1 MEFKLHSE
9 YQPTGDQPQA
19 IEALVKGFQE
29 GNQFQTLLGVT
40 GSGKT
45 FTMAN
50 VIQRIQ
56 KPTLIIA
63 HNKTLAAQLY
73 SEFKE
78 YFPENAVEYFVSY
91 YDYYQ
96 PEAYVPSTDTYIEKD
111 SSINDEIDKLRHSA
125 TAALSER
132 EDVIIVASVS
142 CIYGLGSPI
151 DYKEMVISLR
161 PGMIKDRDEVI
172 HKLIDI
178 QYDRNDM
185 DFKRGTF
192 RVRGDVLD
200 IYPAYSDGV
209 AYRVEFFG
217 DEVDRIS
224 EIDTLTDETKAQLG
238 HVAIF
243 PASHY
248 VVPKEKMMEATEN
261 ILTELEERVTFFKSE
276 DKLLEAQRI
285 SERTNFDVEMMRET
299 GFCSGIENYSRH
311 LTGGLPGEPPCT
323 LIDYFPEDFLI
334 IVDESHITLPQV
346 RGMYAGDR
354 SRKTT
359 LVDFGFRL
367 PSALDNRP
375 LAFPE
380 FESKIN
386 QMMFVSATPSAY
398 EAEHELMR
406 VEQIIRPTGLLD
418 PEISVRPVEGQIDDL
433 VSEVN
438 KEVAAHHKVLI
449 TTLTK
454 RMAEDLTDYMRE
466 VGIRVKYLHSDIDT
480 LERAEII
487 RDMRMDVFDV
497 LVGINLLRE
506 GLDIPEITLVA
517 ILDADKEGFLRS
529 ETSLIQTIG
538 RAARNS
544 EGHVI
549 MYADKVTDSMA
560 VAIEETNRRRQIQQ
574 KYNEDHGITPTTIKK
589 AVRDLIAISKAV
601 NADDKHFKK
610 DPESMDEKELK
621 KLSKELEKKMHQAAA
636 ELNFEEAARLRD
648 RMIEIKNLTKKFD
661 SNVALNRMNCSISEG
676 TIFGLAGSNGSGKS
690 TLLRT
695 LSGVYEPDEG
705 QVIIDGEPA
714 FDNHKI
720 KERCYYIADYP
731 FFFNDSTVE
740 NMGKLLKNIYS
751 TWDQQRFEELC
762 EMFPIERK
770 KKIINMS
777 KGMQRQA
784 SLILAFAAKPK
795 YLFLDEIFD
804 GLDPLIRKTLK
815 TLIIQDVTDR
825 NMTCI
830 IASHNLREID
840 DICDRIVMLH
850 DGSLLTNE
858 ETDSLKN
865 KIHKIQMAFK
875 NSPSVKT
882 LTEMNVQI
890 ISQVGNYFS
899 VMARGDIDEI
909 MEKLNS
915 LNPVFIETMPSTLEE
930 VFINEMEGAGYG
942 K

>member
-111 SSINDEIDKLRHSA
+111 SAINDEIDKLRHSA

-161 PGMIKDRDEVI
+161 PGMEKDRDEVI

-178 QYDRNDM
+178 QYTRNDM
-185 DFKRGTF
+185 DFKRGSF
-192 RVRGDVLD
+192 RLRGDVLE
-200 IYPAYSDGV
+200 IYPAYSGGD

-217 DEVDRIS
+217 DEVERIT
-224 EIDTLTDETKAQLG
+224 EIDSLTGEGKTELG
-238 HVAIF
+238 HIAIF

-248 VVPKEKMMEATEN
+248 VVSKEKLELATQT
-261 ILTELEERVTFFKSE
+261 ILAELNEQVAYFKSE

-311 LTGGLPGEPPCT
+311 LTASRAGEPPCT
-323 LIDYFPEDFLI
+323 LIDYFPDDFLI

-346 RGMYAGDR
+346 RGMFAGDR

-359 LVDFGFRL
+359 LVNYGFRL

-375 LAFPE
+375 LNFEE
-380 FESKIN
+380 FESKID
-386 QMMFVSATPSAY
+386 QMMFVSATPSVY
-398 EAEHELMR
+398 EANHEMMR

-418 PEISVRPVEGQIDDL
+418 PEIEVRPVEGQIDDL

-438 KEVAAHHKVLI
+438 KEVANKHKILI

-466 VGIRVKYLHSDIDT
+466 IGIRVKYLHSDIDT
-480 LERAEII
+480 LERSEII
-487 RDMRMDVFDV
+487 RDMRLDVFDV

-529 ETSLIQTIG
+529 ETSLIQTVG

-549 MYADKVTDSMA
+549 MYADSITDSMR
-560 VAIEETNRRRQIQQ
+560 VAIEETNRRRAIQQ
-574 KYNEDHGITPTTIKK
+574 QYNEEHGITPTTIKK
-589 AVRDLIAISKAV
+589 SVRDLIAISKA
-601 NADDKHFKK
+601 AIEDKKSFEK
-610 DPESMDEKELK
+610 DPESMDQ
-621 KLSKELEKKMHQAAA
+621 KELEKLAKELTKKMHQAAA

-648 RMIEIKNLTKKFD
+648 RMVEVKKM
-661 SNVALNRMNCSISEG
+661 LQE
-676 TIFGLAGSNGSGKS
+676 
-690 TLLRT
+690 
-695 LSGVYEPDEG
+695 
-705 QVIIDGEPA
+705 
-714 FDNHKI
+714 
-720 KERCYYIADYP
+720 
-731 FFFNDSTVE
+731 
-740 NMGKLLKNIYS
+740 
-751 TWDQQRFEELC
+751 
-762 EMFPIERK
+762 
-770 KKIINMS
+770 
-777 KGMQRQA
+777 
-784 SLILAFAAKPK
+784 
-795 YLFLDEIFD
+795 LDE
-804 GLDPLIRKTLK
+804 
-815 TLIIQDVTDR
+815 
-825 NMTCI
+825 
-830 IASHNLREID
+830 
-840 DICDRIVMLH
+840 
-850 DGSLLTNE
+850 
-858 ETDSLKN
+858 
-865 KIHKIQMAFK
+865 
-875 NSPSVKT
+875 
-882 LTEMNVQI
+882 
-890 ISQVGNYFS
+890 
-899 VMARGDIDEI
+899 
-909 MEKLNS
+909 
-915 LNPVFIETMPSTLEE
+915 
-930 VFINEMEGAGYG
+930 
-942 K
+942 